1 MKEVRTPH
9 PRWHTCIFL
18 SEGSVGHRRSEEV
31 LLGAERVQV
40 QVVEM
45 WRGDNCDQKRG
56 RRA

>member
-40 QVVEM
+40 QVVVVCWCFLRFAM
-45 WRGDNCDQKRG
+45 MD
-56 RRA
+56 